1 MKFYPRDWRGDQAL
15 RVVSLAARGLWIEC
29 LAIMHEAKP
38 YGHLVMNGEP
48 VDDAMLAR
56 LVGSSVEEVQALK
69 AELIKAGVTNQ
80 GRGGVLVSRRMVR
93 DQSRAKKGAKAVKKR
108 WAQTTEKT
116 AKTEQPNRSSTPEP
130 TTQKPEARSQ
140 KPEKPPSPPP
150 PSRHDPAKGLPQD
163 VRAVMEAGGFIS
175 PPSDLGMLGAWRQI
189 GADFEQDVLPT
200 VRAVARD
207 VRDRTGRAPF
217 KLKLFDEA
225 IRRKVAEDAAEIER
239 LRATTRR
246 LSAQP
251 GASH

>member
-1 MKFYPRDWRGDQAL
+1 
-15 RVVSLAARGLWIEC
+15 
-29 LAIMHEAKP
+29 
-38 YGHLVMNGEP
+38 
-48 VDDAMLAR
+48 
-56 LVGSSVEEVQALK
+56 
-69 AELIKAGVTNQ
+69 
-80 GRGGVLVSRRMVR
+80 
-93 DQSRAKKGAKAVKKR
+93 
-108 WAQTTEKT
+108 
-116 AKTEQPNRSSTPEP
+116 
-130 TTQKPEARSQ
+130 
-140 KPEKPPSPPP
+140 
-150 PSRHDPAKGLPQD
+150 
-163 VRAVMEAGGFIS
+163 MEAGGFIS

-251 GASH
+251 AASH